1 MCRGLGLH
9 VRTLRAIR
17 SSDASRGRRFA
28 RHCPRRRTAV
38 AGYARRRSL
47 TRVPGGA
54 HILPIM
60 AEVALAG
67 ADILTVVAA
76 RVHPIRTQVSLIP
89 CELAAVGLNV
99 SLVARDIGTV
109 GANVG
114 PVELDVAAIGLDVGL
129 VAADVAA
136 ITAHILAVAAAIGL
150 TTLLLVAGRLRISL
164 LGVGGGRELSV
175 RIRGLQ
181 SRAHDRPHGNGNKV
195 VALHDTSFVALS
207 YVTPE
212 RRHWFR
218 SVIGRSRGRSH
229 RSLRSCASLR
239 ASAWRSSCDRR
250 TCTARCS

>member
-1 MCRGLGLH
+1 L
-9 VRTLRAIR
+9 
-17 SSDASRGRRFA
+17 D
-28 RHCPRRRTAV
+28 
-38 AGYARRRSL
+38 
-47 TRVPGGA
+47 
-54 HILPIM
+54 
-60 AEVALAG
+60 
-67 ADILTVVAA
+67 
-76 RVHPIRTQVSLIP
+76 
-89 CELAAVGLNV
+89 V
-99 SLVARDIGTV
+99 SLVARDIGAV

-114 PVELDVAAIGLDVGL
+114 PVAPDVASNGLGVGF
-129 VAADVAA
+129 VAADVTA
-136 ITAHILAVAAAIGL
+136 IIAHILAVAAAIGL

-181 SRAHDRPHGNGNKV
+181 SRAHDRPDGNGNK